1 MGYTQFSLFNSRFY
15 ATSDDAGSSRGDD
28 DSTKSSDTP
37 QSDNSART
45 TPARPPVNRTTRP
58 YDDRP
63 QGDRPPRPQGDRPQG
78 DRPPRPQGDRPQGD
92 RPQGDRPPRPQ
103 GDRPYYADR
112 GPRPQGDR
120 PQGDRPQGDRPQG
133 DRPPRP
139 QGDRPYYADRGPRP
153 QGDRPQGDR
162 PQGDRP
168 PRPQGDRPYY
178 ADRGPRPQGD
188 RPQGDRPQGDRPVG
202 DRPPRPQGDRPYYAD
217 RGPRPQGD
225 RPQGD
230 RPQGDRPPRPQ
241 GDRPFYAD
249 RGPRPQGDRPAGG
262 PPRTGG
268 GFGGPRS
275 GSSSGGGGFNGPVG
289 GGVGGAVPG
298 SRGGN
303 SGRGR
308 NTVDRKSTIR
318 SSDFVES
325 DGAGRGRGGKNNKN
339 SAMMTRMPNGRQS
352 NTPRPVIRPKGPI
365 QLGSSMT
372 VRELSE
378 ATSVGASEILKS
390 LLKGGVVANINQQ
403 IDYDTAALI
412 CADLNIETVQYVPEQ
427 LAGIVDNIKD
437 VLAAETA
444 DTLITRPP
452 VVTIMGHVDHG
463 KTKLLDAI
471 RQTRVAEGEAGGITQ
486 HVGAYQVEISNRKIT
501 FLDTPGHEAFT
512 AMRARGAQVTDIVVL
527 VVAADDGVMPQT
539 VEAISHVKAAGVPMI
554 VAINKIDTI
563 NANPDLVK
571 QQLAANNVIVES
583 YGGDVPSVEVSARM
597 RTNIDGLLE
606 MILLV
611 ADIQDYKANPSAKA
625 VGTVVEAEMDR
636 QRGPIATVLI
646 QNGTIRLDDNVLVGN
661 GTGTIRAMFNDTGK
675 RIRYAEP
682 ATPVVILGLNEVPM
696 AGDILQVMD
705 DLTVAREVAIQ
716 RQRQIRID
724 AMANLRSVSLDG
736 LFANIQQGKIKD
748 LNLIVKVDVMGSLG
762 AIEHALGQLNTTEVQ
777 IKIIHRGTGTITESD
792 VNLAIASRGIIIG
805 FNARPDPAAR
815 RAAEQ
820 HGIDIRFYNII
831 YNLVE
836 EMKKAMI
843 GMLDPEYREVTEGYA
858 EVRNTF
864 RLPSREV
871 VAGLY
876 VTDGKI
882 NRQQSVRVLRSGVVT
897 HDGRISSL
905 RRFKEDVREVASGY
919 ECGVVVENFSDVQD
933 GDTLEFYRKER
944 VERTA

>member
-1 MGYTQFSLFNSRFY
+1 MQKFARSLFMLHFF
-15 ATSDDAGSSRGDD
+15 A
-28 DSTKSSDTP
+28 SSDEKAQGGAAGEEKEPKRAPADPAT
-37 QSDNSART
+37 
-45 TPARPPVNRTTRP
+45 ARPA
-58 YDDRP
+58 
-63 QGDRPPRPQGDRPQG
+63 GDRPQG
-78 DRPPRPQGDRPQGD
+78 DRPPRPAGDRPYT
-92 RPQGDRPPRPQ
+92 PRPQ
-103 GDRPYYADR
+103 GDRPA
-112 GPRPQGDR
+112 
-120 PQGDRPQGDRPQG
+120 
-133 DRPPRP
+133 
-139 QGDRPYYADRGPRP
+139 GDRPYTP
-153 QGDRPQGDR
+153 
-162 PQGDRP
+162 
-168 PRPQGDRPYY
+168 
-178 ADRGPRPQGD
+178 
-188 RPQGDRPQGDRPVG
+188 RPQGDRPVG
-202 DRPPRPQGDRPYYAD
+202 DRPAGDRPYT
-217 RGPRPQGD
+217 
-225 RPQGD
+225 
-230 RPQGDRPPRPQ
+230 
-241 GDRPFYAD
+241 
-249 RGPRPQGDRPAGG
+249 PRPQGDRPAGDRPPGDRPYTPRPAGDRPAGDRPYTPRPQGDRPAGDRPFTPRPQGDRPPGDRPYTPRPAGDRPPGDRPYTPRPAGDRPPGDRPYTPRPAGDRPFGDRPAGG
-262 PPRTGG
+262 PPRSGPPSGNRGG
-268 GFGGPRS
+268 
-275 GSSSGGGGFNGPVG
+275 SSGGGGFSSGPVG
-289 GGVGGAVPG
+289 GGVGGPVPG
-298 SRGGN
+298 SRGGV

-308 NTVDRKSTIR
+308 NTVDRKSTTR

-325 DGAGRGRGGKNNKN
+325 DGSGRGKGGKGGRG
-339 SAMMTRMPNGRQS
+339 SSMMTRMPNGRP
-352 NTPRPVIRPKGPI
+352 NNAPRPVIRPKGPI
-365 QLGSSMT
+365 QIGSSLT

-378 ATSVGASEILKS
+378 ATSVSAADILKIM
-390 LLKGGVVANINQQ
+390 LKGGVLANINQQ

-412 CADLNIETVQYVPEQ
+412 CAEYNIETVQYVPEQ
-427 LAGIVDNIKD
+427 MIGIIDNIKD
-437 VLAAETA
+437 SIAAETEA
-444 DTLITRPP
+444 TLITRPP

-486 HVGAYQVEISNRKIT
+486 HMGAYQVEISNRKIT

-539 VEAISHVKAAGVPMI
+539 VEAISHVRAAGVPLI

-571 QQLAANNVIVES
+571 QQLAVNNVIVES

-611 ADIQDYKANPSAKA
+611 ADIQDYKANPNAKA
-625 VGTVVEAEMDR
+625 LGTVVEAEMDR

-661 GTGTIRAMFNDTGK
+661 GTGTVRAMFNDTGK
-675 RIRYAEP
+675 RIRFAEP

-705 DLTVAREVAIQ
+705 DLTVARSVAIQ
-716 RQRQIRID
+716 RQRQIRLD

-748 LNLIVKVDVMGSLG
+748 LNLIMKVDVMGSLG
-762 AIEHALGQLNTTEVQ
+762 AIEHALGQLNTAEVQ

-831 YNLVE
+831 YNLVD

-882 NRQQSVRVLRSGVVT
+882 TRQLTVRVLRSGVVL
-897 HDGRISSL
+897 HDGRLGSL
-905 RRFKEDVREVASGY
+905 RRFKEDVREVTSGY
-919 ECGVVVENFSDVQD
+919 ECGVVVDGFNDIQD